1 MLARVIT
8 GVIGI
13 PVAIVIIFYPGGLP
27 LTVAAAVVAF
37 LGGFEF
43 YSGVRRSGARPITWT
58 GLAATVLFVVAAR
71 VSDSRNALP
80 IFASLFTLLL
90 ILSFLVE
97 LLRFNRAPLT
107 NIGTTVT
114 GAVYV
119 GWLISHV
126 VMLRGIGGHTITL
139 WSYSEKPGAWLV
151 MFAFLC
157 TWACDTGAFI
167 IGRLYGK
174 TKLAPKLS
182 PNKTLEGS
190 IAGLVCSVLAAALF
204 GLVIDLPPQHALA
217 LGAIIGLMTQL
228 GDLSESA
235 VKRELRI
242 KDFGNLLPGHGG
254 ILDRFDS
261 LLFTGPATYYY
272 AVFLLRGWLG

>member
-8 GVIGI
+8 GVVGI
-13 PVAIVIIFYPGGLP
+13 PITVVIILYPGGLP
-27 LTVAAAVVAF
+27 LTVAAAVVAL

-58 GLAATVLFVVAAR
+58 GLVATVLFVIAAR
-71 VSDSRNALP
+71 VSASENASHV
-80 IFASLFTLLL
+80 FAALFTLLL

-107 NIGTTVT
+107 NIGATAIGV
-114 GAVYV
+114 VYV
-119 GWLISHV
+119 GWLISHI
-126 VMLRGIGGHTITL
+126 VMLRGIEGRNITL
-139 WSYSEKPGAWLV
+139 WSYSEEPGAWLV

-157 TWACDTGAFI
+157 TWACDTGAFV
-167 IGRLYGK
+167 IGRLYGR
-174 TKLAPKLS
+174 TKLVPKLS

-204 GLVIDLPPQHALA
+204 GIVIDLPPKHALA

-235 VKRELRI
+235 IKRELRI

-272 AVFLLRGWLG
+272 TIFLLHDWLG